1 MYICVCNA
9 ISDRSVRNCS
19 ARTVSELFRHHG
31 TRPQCGQCVSHL
43 RRMLAEATGL
53 TSPALSEAGD

>member
-9 ISDRSVRNCS
+9 ISDRSVRNCP

-31 TRPQCGQCVSHL
+31 TKPQCGQCVSHL

-53 TSPALSEAGD
+53 ASPATEAGD